1 MIALPASSY
10 ARAAPGPRVA
20 SIAAALLLVAL
31 GGLSFAHRPLPP
43 SPTVRLTITLNGG
56 LGADALAVDAP
67 LGHVAVGDSLDGA
80 VRLFDD
86 RDGRLL
92 HTIGLGAAV
101 ASQALAVDTRVHH
114 LFVAGQAA
122 DGSGSHLWTLD
133 TRTGALLQAT
143 RLAGVVAGIG
153 VDEDAGWVVVADEE
167 GARVALLDTRTGRVQ
182 RSARIGRAPLAT
194 VVDGSGGRA
203 YVVAS
208 GTYRAGY
215 PAGEGAQGA
224 VSVLDTRTG
233 RIQGAIAVG
242 ALPGAIAVDNAAGLA
257 VVANGGEGTVSV
269 LTARGGVLRGVT
281 VPVGVRPSAVAVDER
296 TGRAYVVNAGDNTV
310 SVLDIRRGAVV
321 RTIRVSV
328 SPRAI
333 AIDNAR
339 GLVLVAADGPL
350 DAQGYPVGPGVVDV
364 LDASSGIVVRTIGVG
379 VAPRAIAVDERGGRA
394 IVVNSGGVVDTP
406 SGWATGWALRLRRW
420 LPWAPVPPPDPPAG
434 RAPASVTIL
443 DLPSTR

>member
-20 SIAAALLLVAL
+20 SITGALLLVAL
-31 GGLSFAHRPLPP
+31 GGLSFAERPLPP

-92 HTIGLGAAV
+92 RTIGLGAAF

-114 LFVAGQAA
+114 LFVDGPAA
-122 DGSGSHLWTLD
+122 DGSGSRLWTLD
-133 TRTGALLQAT
+133 MRTGVLFQAT
-143 RLAGVVAGIG
+143 HLTGVVASIG
-153 VDEDAGWVVVADEE
+153 VDEGAGRVVVADEE
-167 GARVALLDTRTGRVQ
+167 GARVTILDTRTGRVQ
-182 RSARIGRAPLAT
+182 RTTRVGRAPLAT
-194 VVDGSGGRA
+194 AVDGSLGLAYAVAGGA
-203 YVVAS
+203 
-208 GTYRAGY
+208 YRAGY
-215 PAGEGAQGA
+215 PAGEGA

-233 RIQGAIAVG
+233 RVRRTVTVG
-242 ALPGAIAVDNAAGLA
+242 VMPGAIAVDDAAGLA
-257 VVANGGEGTVSV
+257 VVANSGDRTVSM
-269 LTARGGVLRGVT
+269 LATRDGALHGAA
-281 VPVGVRPSAVAVDER
+281 VPVGARPSAVAVDAR
-296 TGRAYVVNAGDNTV
+296 NGRAYVVNAGDNTV
-310 SVLDIRRGAVV
+310 SVLDIRRRVIV
-321 RTIRVSV
+321 RTVRVSV

-333 AIDNAR
+333 AIDSTR

-364 LDASSGIVVRTIGVG
+364 LDAGSSAVVRTVAVG
-379 VAPRAIAVDERGGRA
+379 VAPRAIAVDGQGGRV
-394 IVVNSGGVVDTP
+394 IVINSGGVVGAP
-406 SGWATGWALRLRRW
+406 FGWASRLWRW
-420 LPWAPVPPPDPPAG
+420 PPWTPVSPPDPSAG

-443 DLPSTR
+443 DLQAAR